1 MPEFIVPD
9 LKVVPREGGYAR
21 GQDGVEQILRAA
33 LTILVEQGYRAVTM
47 RAIAKACDMKLGN
60 ITYYFPTRDEL
71 VRALFDAVIR
81 SYEEAFYAISHDE
94 GTSVEERFESLIR
107 LILEDIT
114 TKKTTRFFPEVWA
127 LANHDPFVSER
138 VDEVYRRARAVL
150 NELIA
155 ELNPALPE
163 DERETVALFI
173 SASLEGTTMFA
184 GHDKP
189 WRHRMGWLETI
200 ACRAYVPLVKS
211 LKPGDIRDPRQN
223 RPPDRY

>member
-71 VRALFDAVIR
+71 VRALFDAVIS
-81 SYEEAFYAISHDE
+81 SYEEAFDAISHDE
-94 GTSVEERFESLIR
+94 GASVEDRFEGLIR

-114 TKKTTRFFPEVWA
+114 TKKTTRFFPEIWA

-155 ELNPALPE
+155 ELNPSLPE

-184 GHDKP
+184 GHEKP

-211 LKPGDIRDPRQN
+211 LKPGDIRKPSR
-223 RPPDRY
+223 

>member
-33 LTILVEQGYRAVTM
+33 LTILVEHGYRAVTM

-71 VRALFDAVIR
+71 VRALFDAVIS
-81 SYEEAFYAISHDE
+81 SYEDSFTAISHEE
-94 GTSVEERFESLIR
+94 GASVEERFERVIKLT
-107 LILEDIT
+107 LEDIT
-114 TKKTTRFFPEVWA
+114 TKKTTRFFPEIWA

-138 VDEVYRRARAVL
+138 VDDVYRRARAVL

-173 SASLEGTTMFA
+173 SASMEGTTMFA
-184 GHDKP
+184 GHEKP

-200 ACRAYVPLVKS
+200 ACRSFLSLVKS
-211 LKPGDIRDPRQN
+211 LKPGDIRKSTF
-223 RPPDRY
+223 

>member
-33 LTILVEQGYRAVTM
+33 LTILVEQGFGAVTM

-60 ITYYFPTRDEL
+60 VTYYFPTRDEL
-71 VRALFDAVIR
+71 VRALFDAVIS
-81 SYEEAFYAISHDE
+81 SYEESFEAISHEE
-94 GTSVEERFESLIR
+94 GASIDARFENIVR

-114 TKKTTRFFPEVWA
+114 TKKTTRFFTEIWA
-127 LANHDPFVSER
+127 LANHDAFVSER
-138 VDEVYRRARAVL
+138 MDELYRRARVVL

-155 ELNPALPE
+155 EINPALPE
-163 DERETVALFI
+163 EERETVALFI

-189 WRHRMGWLETI
+189 WRHRMDWLETI
-200 ACRAYVPLVKS
+200 ACRAYLPLIKS
-211 LKPGDIRDPRQN
+211 LKPGDIRKPSTGQ
-223 RPPDRY
+223 

>member
-33 LTILVEQGYRAVTM
+33 LNILVEQGYRAVTM

-71 VRALFDAVIR
+71 VRALFDAVIS
-81 SYEEAFYAISHDE
+81 SYEEAFDAISHDE

-114 TKKTTRFFPEVWA
+114 TKKTTRFFPEIWA
-127 LANHDPFVSER
+127 LANHDAFVSER
-138 VDEVYRRARAVL
+138 VASMKS
-150 NELIA
+150 IA
-155 ELNPALPE
+155 APAPCS
-163 DERETVALFI
+163 T
-173 SASLEGTTMFA
+173 S
-184 GHDKP
+184 
-189 WRHRMGWLETI
+189 
-200 ACRAYVPLVKS
+200 
-211 LKPGDIRDPRQN
+211 
-223 RPPDRY
+223 

>member
-9 LKVVPREGGYAR
+9 LKVIPREGGYAR

-33 LTILVEQGYRAVTM
+33 LGILVEQGYRAVTM

-71 VRALFDAVIR
+71 VRALLDAIIS
-81 SYEEAFYAISHDE
+81 SYEESFEAISHEE
-94 GTSVEERFESLIR
+94 GASVEVRFESIIR

-114 TKKTTRFFPEVWA
+114 SKKTTRLFPELWA

-138 VDEVYRRARAVL
+138 VDELYRRARVVL

-155 ELNPALPE
+155 EINPDLPE

-184 GHDKP
+184 GYEKP
-189 WRHRMGWLETI
+189 WRPRVAWLETI
-200 ACRAYVPLVKS
+200 AYRAYLPLVKA
-211 LKPGDIRDPRQN
+211 LKPGDIRKSPN
-223 RPPDRY
+223 A

>member
-1 MPEFIVPD
+1 LPEFIVPD

-21 GQDGVEQILRAA
+21 GQDGMEQILRAA

-71 VRALFDAVIR
+71 VRALFDAVIS
-81 SYEEAFYAISHDE
+81 SYEESFEAISHEE
-94 GTSVEERFESLIR
+94 GTTVEQRFESIVK

-114 TKKTTRFFPEVWA
+114 TKKTTRFFPEIWA

-138 VDEVYRRARAVL
+138 MDEVYRRARAVL

-163 DERETVALFI
+163 EERETVALFI

-184 GHDKP
+184 GHEKP

-200 ACRAYVPLVKS
+200 ACRAYLPLIKT
-211 LKPGDIRDPRQN
+211 LKPGDIRKAVG
-223 RPPDRY
+223 

>member
-21 GQDGVEQILRAA
+21 GQDGMEQILRAA
-33 LTILVEQGYRAVTM
+33 LTIMVEQGYRAVTM

-71 VRALFDAVIR
+71 VRALFDAVIS
-81 SYEEAFYAISHDE
+81 SYEDSFTAISHEE
-94 GTSVEERFESLIR
+94 GASVEERFERVIKLT
-107 LILEDIT
+107 LEDIT
-114 TKKTTRFFPEVWA
+114 TKKTTRFFPEIWA

-138 VDEVYRRARAVL
+138 VDDVYRRARTVL

-184 GHDKP
+184 GHEKP

-200 ACRAYVPLVKS
+200 ACRSFLPLVKS
-211 LKPGDIRDPRQN
+211 LKPGDIRKLSR
-223 RPPDRY
+223 